1 VEEPE
6 ERQRGQWTKEKGEK
20 EALAVM
26 QKMRS
31 GKADDDRAE
40 GVREFVRLV
49 AMRFGSDAQG
59 REDSRSGD
67 PMLM

>member
-1 VEEPE
+1 MEEPE
-6 ERQRGQWTKEKGEK
+6 ERQRGQWTREKGDK

-26 QKMRS
+26 HKMRG

-49 AMRFGSDAQG
+49 AMRFGPDAERRGNDQ
-59 REDSRSGD
+59 SA
-67 PMLM
+67 MLM